1 MEMDTKT
8 PSPKEDES
16 SLLSEEIEITV
27 PISKVNHDVIDF
39 KVNGIHSKTDS
50 TKSNTKKM
58 SSEEDVNEDEDEDE
72 GPEELI
78 NTLGTGQEKSRSVLQ
93 EIFRDSQ
100 SGISSP
106 SIHGSPVLS
115 RGFSTGFRFSR
126 EYMSATPAIPSE
138 SSSSIITLYDL
149 TKEKW

>member
-1 MEMDTKT
+1 MDTKT

-27 PISKVNHDVIDF
+27 PISKVNPDVIGF

-78 NTLGTGQEKSRSVLQ
+78 NTLGTGPEKSRSTLQ
-93 EIFRDSQ
+93 EIFR
-100 SGISSP
+100 
-106 SIHGSPVLS
+106 
-115 RGFSTGFRFSR
+115 
-126 EYMSATPAIPSE
+126 E
-138 SSSSIITLYDL
+138 S
-149 TKEKW
+149 K